1 MQSEVTMDHCGK
13 IIKYCEE
20 PVVHCDCSNRVLW
33 YNNGALWWASGIL
46 EFKNGELWWPS
57 IVLWRHGEIFFV
69 KVEHCDFMTHILI
82 TLVVIVM
89 SQTNM
94 MTYGSIVM
102 DQHSM
107 ELSKLSF
114 LMSQTM
120 NHFPDK
126 LEHFDIILEV
136 WRDTVG

>member
-1 MQSEVTMDHCGK
+1 
-13 IIKYCEE
+13 
-20 PVVHCDCSNRVLW
+20 
-33 YNNGALWWASGIL
+33 
-46 EFKNGELWWPS
+46 
-57 IVLWRHGEIFFV
+57 
-69 KVEHCDFMTHILI
+69 MTHILI

-136 WRDTVG
+136 